1 MQSISLVLPHQLF
14 QQHPA
19 LQAGRPVVLIEEF
32 LFFKQ
37 YAFHQQKI
45 ALHRASMQFYRH
57 WLQQH
62 GYTINEYIEA
72 IDTRC
77 DIRHCLAYLATQQ
90 VKEIHLCDVTDD
102 WLRRHITT
110 TAAKHQLS
118 LVWYTNPNFITPLPL
133 AKDFFSKKKTYFQTD
148 FYTWQR
154 KRLNLLL
161 DEQQKPL
168 GGQWTFD
175 ADNREKFPKQA
186 VAPSITWPA
195 NNEWYSEAK
204 EYVNAHFAHHYGEL
218 SSQHY
223 PCTFAEADAWLYQF
237 LTERFAQFG
246 VYEDAMVQRE
256 NILHHSVLT
265 PMLNIGLLQPQQ
277 VLDVTLQYASNFAIP
292 LNSLEG
298 FVRQI
303 VGWREFIRIVYE
315 LEGSRQRTCNYWG
328 FTRKIPHSFWTG
340 TTGIHPIDVV
350 IKKTLQTG
358 YNHHIE
364 RLMVLGNFFLLCE
377 FDPNDVYR
385 WFMEMYVDAY
395 DWVMVPN
402 VYGMT
407 QFADGGLM
415 TTKPYISGS
424 NYLLKM
430 GDWNKGE
437 WQAIW
442 DALFWRFM
450 HVHRSFFTQN
460 PRLGML
466 VNTFDKMSTEKKQ
479 QHLKTAEQFL
489 QSLDAQ

>member
-19 LQAGRPVVLIEEF
+19 LQAGRPVVLIEEY

-45 ALHRASMQFYRH
+45 ALHRASMQFYQH
-57 WLQQH
+57 WLLQH
-62 GYTINEYIEA
+62 GYTIKEYIEVT
-72 IDTRC
+72 DERC
-77 DIRHCLAYLATQQ
+77 DIRKCMAYLATQQ
-90 VKEIHLCDVTDD
+90 VSEIHLCDVTDD
-102 WLRRHITT
+102 WLRRRITK
-110 TAAKHQLS
+110 AAAEHQLT
-118 LVWYTNPNFITPLPL
+118 LVWYNNPNFITQLPL
-133 AKDFFSKKKTYFQTD
+133 AKDFFSKKKIYFQTD
-148 FYTWQR
+148 FYIWQR

-161 DEQQKPL
+161 DAQQKPL

-186 VAPSITWPA
+186 VAPIVKWPSS
-195 NNEWYSEAK
+195 NEWYGEAK
-204 EYVNAHFAHHYGEL
+204 QYVNTHFAHHYGEL

-223 PCTFAEADAWLYQF
+223 PCTFAEAEAWLQQF
-237 LTERFAQFG
+237 LAQRFAQFG

-277 VLDVTLQYASNFAIP
+277 VMDATLQYASNHDIP

-303 VGWREFIRIVYE
+303 VGWREFIRMVYE
-315 LEGSRQRTCNYWG
+315 LEGRQQRTRNYWG
-328 FTRKIPHSFWTG
+328 FTRKIPERFWTG

-377 FDPNDVYR
+377 FDPNEVYR

-395 DWVMVPN
+395 DWVMVPS

-437 WQAIW
+437 WQPIW

-450 HVHRSFFTQN
+450 HVHRGFFTQN

-466 VNTFDKMSTEKKQ
+466 VKTFDKMSADKQQ
-479 QHLKTAEQFL
+479 QHLQTAEQFL
-489 QSLDAQ
+489 QSLDAR